1 MKTEKIILFL
11 TLFLLVSAPIGTNAQ
26 VISSLNEQN
35 TKIAKQEKPMPKKQ
49 TQFSAQGATK
59 VSIDTTTIYYAY
71 LDSAQNCID
80 EKNWSKAEDFIRKS
94 IKSEPGNPNNSLLI
108 SNLATIQRYQGKL
121 EDAIKNYTLA
131 IDMTPNAIT
140 LLNNRASL
148 YIEANQV
155 DNAMSDYKK
164 IIAIEPDNEEARYNI
179 GMIYLEKN
187 DFKEAERQF
196 DEILRYHPNSLLS
209 NEGKAF
215 LCKATGNYAKAAS
228 HFSEVIKAS
237 PSVTLLANRADCY
250 LMTNKL
256 SEAADDI
263 NSAIQ
268 ITPDDGYLYL
278 LRAKLKIMRY
288 ENDESKKD
296 IQLAIDHGVDPKLAK
311 EMLK

>member
-1 MKTEKIILFL
+1 
-11 TLFLLVSAPIGTNAQ
+11 
-26 VISSLNEQN
+26 
-35 TKIAKQEKPMPKKQ
+35 
-49 TQFSAQGATK
+49 
-59 VSIDTTTIYYAY
+59 
-71 LDSAQNCID
+71 
-80 EKNWSKAEDFIRKS
+80 
-94 IKSEPGNPNNSLLI
+94 
-108 SNLATIQRYQGKL
+108 
-121 EDAIKNYTLA
+121 
-131 IDMTPNAIT
+131 MTPNAIT

-215 LCKATGNYAKAAS
+215 HCKATGNYAKAAS
-228 HFSEVIKAS
+228 HFSEVIKTS

-278 LRAKLKIMRY
+278 LRAKLKKMRY

>member
-1 MKTEKIILFL
+1 
-11 TLFLLVSAPIGTNAQ
+11 
-26 VISSLNEQN
+26 
-35 TKIAKQEKPMPKKQ
+35 MPKKQ

-148 YIEANQV
+148 YIEANKV

-278 LRAKLKIMRY
+278 LRAKLKKMRY

>member
-1 MKTEKIILFL
+1 
-11 TLFLLVSAPIGTNAQ
+11 
-26 VISSLNEQN
+26 
-35 TKIAKQEKPMPKKQ
+35 
-49 TQFSAQGATK
+49 
-59 VSIDTTTIYYAY
+59 
-71 LDSAQNCID
+71 
-80 EKNWSKAEDFIRKS
+80 
-94 IKSEPGNPNNSLLI
+94 
-108 SNLATIQRYQGKL
+108 
-121 EDAIKNYTLA
+121 
-131 IDMTPNAIT
+131 
-140 LLNNRASL
+140 
-148 YIEANQV
+148 
-155 DNAMSDYKK
+155 
-164 IIAIEPDNEEARYNI
+164 
-179 GMIYLEKN
+179 MIYLEKN

-196 DEILRYHPNSLLS
+196 DEILRYRPNSLLS

-228 HFSEVIKAS
+228 HFSEVIKTS

-278 LRAKLKIMRY
+278 LRAKLKKMRY